1 MRFFVLCSILALITA
16 SAEAKVLDMSRDSM
30 APYFVLSGGPSS
42 LSSNGYGNE
51 ATGISV
57 SGESKYTYGGEFGF
71 LLSRGIVNL
80 SFGIGI
86 IKPAPVQGFSG
97 TDSGGVEMFTG
108 DSEVMGFSP
117 RITVEF
123 NLQGDRVSR
132 SFISLGAG
140 YADVK
145 LTNSYTMTAAGTAAY
160 PGVATTIESKGS
172 ATELMAGLGYEGILS
187 DSTTYVFQ
195 FGYRQ
200 LRLDQLKYTKDYTTF
215 NGPVSSGG
223 TVMNGASNRE
233 LNLSGGFLSLGFRF
247 YL

>member
-1 MRFFVLCSILALITA
+1 MRFYFLCSILVLLVA
-16 SAEAKVLDMSRDSM
+16 SAEAKVLDITRDSM
-30 APYFVLSGGPSS
+30 APYFTLSGGPSS
-42 LSSNGYGNE
+42 LSSNGYAGE
-51 ATGISV
+51 ATGTSV

-71 LLSRGIVNL
+71 LLSRKFVNVA
-80 SFGIGI
+80 FGIGI
-86 IKPAPVQGFSG
+86 IKPSMVEGFSG
-97 TDSGGVEMFTG
+97 TDTGGTQLFTG
-108 DSEVMGFSP
+108 DSEVLAFAP

-123 NLQGDRVSR
+123 NLQGDPVSR
-132 SFISLGAG
+132 SFISLGVG

-145 LTNSYTMTAAGTAAY
+145 LSNSYTLTAAGSAAY
-160 PGVATTIESKGS
+160 PGAATAIESKGS
-172 ATELMAGLGYEGILS
+172 ATELTAGLGYEGILS

-200 LRLDQLKYTKDYTTF
+200 LRVDHLKYTKDYSTF
-215 NGPVSSGG
+215 NGPVTAGE